1 MLPGYFQELNPEEA
15 DRSYSG
21 IYGGGTISG
30 GTYSRSML
38 GSAYCWL
45 GPNNGGIGEHMT
57 IDGGAHQV
65 FGVVT
70 QGCGAGSDRWVT
82 AFKVAVSVDGDSFEY
97 VDEAE
102 IFPGNSDTGTKAYHY
117 FRTPYTARY
126 VRFYPV
132 TWTLTSYL
140 ALRAGAARIEQGT
153 TVAGRLSALW
163 LRRSARLTRAA
174 NATAATVTA
183 ALATA
188 VAAAAPAPAPSAAA
202 TLAATTHATA
212 APATP
217 HTPPAAPPPP
227 APPPPA
233 PHPAA
238 PTNHSTPPVPP
249 RPYH

>member
-174 NATAATVTA
+174 NATVAT
-183 ALATA
+183 
-188 VAAAAPAPAPSAAA
+188 VAAAVASFVAAVAPAAFDARVLARVEPSGVR
-202 TLAATTHATA
+202 
-212 APATP
+212 P
-217 HTPPAAPPPP
+217 HVQWHVFWLLHTRK
-227 APPPPA
+227 
-233 PHPAA
+233 HL
-238 PTNHSTPPVPP
+238 
-249 RPYH
+249 R